1 MLRNI
6 LVILVFISLFLA
18 SAQGEATPAVPAAVE
33 APAAAVAAAVAA
45 EAPAVQ
51 ETEALL
57 MDALVTKDPEDI
69 SPSQF
74 AALQA
79 NLKLSA
85 PMLKQCDSRW
95 GSTRLGTSSK
105 TICQSG
111 CAISSV
117 AMALNSRGANVNPA
131 TFNDWLIHNSGYVN
145 GNLLAWG
152 AVNKFGRMTLMNYYR
167 GAGSLS
173 VANLKSFVNQGYP
186 VIVNVRS
193 GGHWV
198 LVVGNTSGNDFLVND
213 PGFSVNSYP
222 FSAMSNFVVYK

>member
-18 SAQGEATPAVPAAVE
+18 SAQGESTPVVE
-33 APAAAVAAAVAA
+33 VASAVAPVAA
-45 EAPAVQ
+45 DAAPAVQ

-69 SPSQF
+69 SPSQY

-85 PMLKQCDSRW
+85 PMFKQCDSRW
-95 GSTRLGTSSK
+95 GSTRLGTGSK
-105 TICQSG
+105 TIYQSG
-111 CAISSV
+111 CAMSSV
-117 AMALNSRGANVNPA
+117 AMALKARGANVTPA
-131 TFNDWLIHNSGYVN
+131 TLNDWLIHNDGFVN

-152 AVNKFGRMTLMNYYR
+152 SVNKFGKMTLMNYYR

-173 VANLKSFVNQGYP
+173 VANLKNFVNQGYP
-186 VIVNVRS
+186 VVVNVRS

-222 FSAMSNFVVYK
+222 YSAMSNFVVYK